1 MTSIK
6 SKEDKYRFKV
16 FFKNDIDVP
25 ITIYWIDYKGKEVEK
40 KTKLP
45 PQEVYSTHT
54 YFTHHW
60 IFRKS
65 DSEDKG
71 KLLADANAIQN
82 LIFEG
87 EKFLAVP
94 NEKIEVYISESK
106 LLVSQKVFM
115 LILKISYTRGFFNY
129 NECEKSVKHSSMF
142 NSNHQG

>member
-16 FFKNDIDVP
+16 LFKNDIDVP
-25 ITIYWIDYKGKEVEK
+25 INIYWIDYKGKEVEK

-106 LLVSQKVFM
+106 LCW
-115 LILKISYTRGFFNY
+115 
-129 NECEKSVKHSSMF
+129 E
-142 NSNHQG
+142 

>member
-1 MTSIK
+1 M
-6 SKEDKYRFKV
+6 
-16 FFKNDIDVP
+16 
-25 ITIYWIDYKGKEVEK
+25 EK

-54 YFTHHW
+54 FFTHHW

-106 LLVSQKVFM
+106 LCWK
-115 LILKISYTRGFFNY
+115 
-129 NECEKSVKHSSMF
+129 
-142 NSNHQG
+142 

>member
-25 ITIYWIDYKGKEVEK
+25 INVYWIDYKGKEVEK
-40 KTKLP
+40 KTRLQ

-54 YFTHHW
+54 FFTHHW

-65 DSEDKG
+65 DGEDKA

-94 NEKIEVYISESK
+94 NEKIEVYVCESK
-106 LLVSQKVFM
+106 
-115 LILKISYTRGFFNY
+115 
-129 NECEKSVKHSSMF
+129 
-142 NSNHQG
+142 